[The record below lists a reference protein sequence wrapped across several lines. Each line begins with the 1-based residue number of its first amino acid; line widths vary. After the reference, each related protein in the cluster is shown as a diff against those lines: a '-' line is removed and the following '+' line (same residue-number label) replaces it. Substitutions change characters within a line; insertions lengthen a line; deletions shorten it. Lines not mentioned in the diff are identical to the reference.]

1 MFEERLDEQVQ
12 DDNLLH
18 LHPSVILRR
27 LTPNHKNRCSKPS
40 ERHVFVHVKEDVMV
54 SCFPSGWEM
63 GGRGV
68 KDRGC
73 RRGGGVGWC
82 IEGYV
87 WS

>member
-1 MFEERLDEQVQ
+1 M
-12 DDNLLH
+12 
-18 LHPSVILRR
+18 
-27 LTPNHKNRCSKPS
+27 
-40 ERHVFVHVKEDVMV
+40 KEDVMV

-73 RRGGGVGWC
+73 RRGGVGWC